1 MPPVDPDADARA
13 RFVQPFYLKMM
24 RLNAIQYGPR
34 LAADIVVAGRTAS
47 PADVISLLGS
57 NWRER
62 VMGAWFA
69 LLQADPS
76 VTEAVLQALST
87 SHGSLDAPPLAAA
100 AVILAGAHALPALET
115 YYAADLANEWGAAG
129 IAAAAIDHLRRIQH
143 LESGVRPPDANAIQ
157 WFAQLIEVAE
167 ALRHHS

>member
-24 RLNAIQYGPR
+24 RLNAIRYGPR
-34 LAADIVVAGRTAS
+34 LAADIVAAGRATS
-47 PADVISLLGS
+47 PSDVISLLRS

-69 LLQADPS
+69 LLLDNHS
-76 VTEAVLQALST
+76 VTDAVLQALST
-87 SHGSLDAPPLAAA
+87 SRGSLDAPPLAAA
-100 AVILAGAHALPALET
+100 AVILAGVRALPALET

-129 IAAAAIDHLRRIQH
+129 IAAAAVDHLRRIQH
-143 LESGVRPPDANAIQ
+143 LESSFPAPGANAIQ
-157 WFAQLIEVAE
+157 SFAKLIEVAE
-167 ALRHHS
+167 ALRHQS

>member
-1 MPPVDPDADARA
+1 MPRVDPDADARA
-13 RFVQPFYLKMM
+13 RFVQPFYLRMM
-24 RLNAIQYGPR
+24 RLNSIQYGPR

-76 VTEAVLQALST
+76 VTRPYSKPSARPTDRSM
-87 SHGSLDAPPLAAA
+87 
-100 AVILAGAHALPALET
+100 
-115 YYAADLANEWGAAG
+115 
-129 IAAAAIDHLRRIQH
+129 LRRSQRR
-143 LESGVRPPDANAIQ
+143 L
-157 WFAQLIEVAE
+157 
-167 ALRHHS
+167 

>member
-87 SHGSLDAPPLAAA
+87 SHGSLDAPPLPAP
-100 AVILAGAHALPALET
+100 AVT
-115 YYAADLANEWGAAG
+115 
-129 IAAAAIDHLRRIQH
+129 
-143 LESGVRPPDANAIQ
+143 PPSAPPPRTS
-157 WFAQLIEVAE
+157 E
-167 ALRHHS
+167 ALAARAEPPASTPR